1 MRRFR
6 SFRHRS
12 TRPRHKYQWIRSTEN
27 NASPSTTLNTIDLLT
42 NWRSQLGISINLP
55 DITIWRVR
63 IKISII
69 IGGIGAVASNDGVLA
84 TMFVDGI
91 HETVLSQILRP
102 YDQKDMIYD
111 MMFATE
117 TLKYSTDNLSPVNA
131 CLWREHD
138 IKARRRLRAIDDT
151 LYLQLASSG
160 NATITNY
167 SFSQSTLI
175 SIN

>member
-1 MRRFR
+1 MRYR
-6 SFRHRS
+6 SYRVRS
-12 TRPRHKYQWIRSTEN
+12 HKRRHKYQWIRSTEN
-27 NASPSTTLNTIDLLT
+27 NASPSASLNTIDLLT

-69 IGGIGAVASNDGVLA
+69 IGGLATVSSNDGVLA

-111 MMFATE
+111 MMYATE
-117 TLKYSTDNLSPVNA
+117 TLKFSTDSGTPTNVM
-131 CLWREHD
+131 LWREND

-151 LYLQLASSG
+151 LFLQLAASG

>member
-1 MRRFR
+1 MRRTF
-6 SFRHRS
+6 HRRFH
-12 TRPRHKYQWIRSTEN
+12 RPKHKFQWIRSTEN
-27 NASPSTTLNTIDLLT
+27 NASPSATLNTIDLLT
-42 NWRSQLGISINLP
+42 NWRSQLGITINLP

-69 IGGIGAVASNDGVLA
+69 VGGLATVASNDGVLA

-91 HETVLSQILRP
+91 HETVLSQLLRP

-111 MMFATE
+111 MCYATE
-117 TLKYSTDNLSPVNA
+117 TLKFSTDNLSPTNI
-131 CLWREHD
+131 CIWREYD
-138 IKARRRLRAIDDT
+138 IKARRRLRSIDDT
-151 LYLQLASSG
+151 LFLQLAASN

-167 SFSQSTLI
+167 SFSQATLL